1 MLIAMEGDVRHKAF
15 HDPKN
20 QIIDLWAES
29 AEAEGIA
36 VAFGD
41 ALTMVGDDEGV
52 FAHLSLEYGK
62 LSMGDVLPNRPSE
75 CPMAI
80 SADFELDDSDV
91 MDFLLDSTEGTLR
104 FSFGGRVPQEW
115 ARLGE
120 NLIWLGIDGDG
131 RLAAMVIEGISRDTG
146 GKAQCAWLAQMGIG

>member
-1 MLIAMEGDVRHKAF
+1 
-15 HDPKN
+15 
-20 QIIDLWAES
+20 
-29 AEAEGIA
+29 
-36 VAFGD
+36 
-41 ALTMVGDDEGV
+41 
-52 FAHLSLEYGK
+52 
-62 LSMGDVLPNRPSE
+62 
-75 CPMAI
+75 MAI